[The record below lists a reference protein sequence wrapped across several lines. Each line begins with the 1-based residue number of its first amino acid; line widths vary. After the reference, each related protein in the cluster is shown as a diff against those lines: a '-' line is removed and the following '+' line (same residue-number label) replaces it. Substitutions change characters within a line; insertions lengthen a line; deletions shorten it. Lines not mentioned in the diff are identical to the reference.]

1 MSQVRGGGDHI
12 YDNLPTIE
20 PLTAQT
26 GNLNG
31 ASTLSQDLH
40 LQKGET
46 KEQGLFHE
54 TPLSNTGRSK
64 DEEEEKVGNAEKNR
78 DDEEED
84 LDEVMN
90 EEDED
95 EDDLS
100 VGSASLI
107 CCQSPDT
114 PMTDS
119 SCSETGTEHTHFC
132 HAFSTAEALHLP
144 FLLCSCLMYCV
155 NILLSRN
162 IMHTQI

>member
-1 MSQVRGGGDHI
+1 MSQVRGGRDHI

-31 ASTLSQDLH
+31 TSTLSQNLH

-46 KEQGLFHE
+46 KEQRLFHK

-64 DEEEEKVGNAEKNR
+64 DEEEEKVGNAEENR

-84 LDEVMN
+84 LDEVLN
-90 EEDED
+90 EEDEE
-95 EDDLS
+95 EDD
-100 VGSASLI
+100 I
-107 CCQSPDT
+107 
-114 PMTDS
+114 PMTNS
-119 SCSETGTEHTHFC
+119 SYSETGTEHTHFF
-132 HAFSTAEALHLP
+132 HVFSTAEVLHCH
-144 FLLCSCLMYCV
+144 FFYAMQKKCLVYCV
-155 NILLSRN
+155 NILLSLN

>member
-1 MSQVRGGGDHI
+1 MSQVRGGRDHI

-31 ASTLSQDLH
+31 TSTLSQNLH

-46 KEQGLFHE
+46 KEQGLFHK
-54 TPLSNTGRSK
+54 TPLSKTGRSK
-64 DEEEEKVGNAEKNR
+64 DEEEEKVGNAEENR

-84 LDEVMN
+84 LDEGLN
-90 EEDED
+90 EEDEE

-100 VGSASLI
+100 MGSASLI

-114 PMTDS
+114 PMTNLS
-119 SCSETGTEHTHFC
+119 YSETGTEHTHFF
-132 HAFSTAEALHLP
+132 HVFRTAEVLHCHFFYAIQVFSVQCKYIAL
-144 FLLCSCLMYCV
+144 
-155 NILLSRN
+155 
-162 IMHTQI
+162 T